1 MRTWILLL
9 ALIGFGPSVFA
20 DGYKTHRMCDGTVLT
35 FKRHQAMRRVGTVPT
50 KSWDAGRVYRV
61 PVILFSFADCD
72 FSWED
77 PWQFYDR
84 LFNEPGYNLGKG
96 PGCIADYFRD
106 QSNGLFNVHFDIL
119 GPVKLSSKQKQ
130 TSADSNHGETQF
142 REAMKAVDSQVNFA
156 DYDWYGEGY
165 VPTAIFIYAGY
176 GGNETADVASGCIW
190 PSTGSFGY
198 RFDGVRISNY
208 SASAELWSNN
218 VSCGMG
224 TICHEYCHT
233 FALPDLYPVGVESM
247 YSVLDEWDLMDG
259 GCFAGDGW
267 CPPNL
272 SIHERELLEWQTPVD
287 LTTSTDVTAMPP
299 FNEGGVAYR
308 ILNDAYPSEYY
319 LLENRQQIGWD
330 LMLPGHGLL
339 VSHVDYYESM
349 WSYGI
354 VNNADHFHYD
364 YFHADNHD
372 YVYDEN
378 VYGRKNPYDG
388 DGRNY
393 RLRHTAYPYTDTEGV
408 VHDALTDT
416 TTPAAT
422 LFHPRRDGSYFMGKP
437 ITQIQETDGLISFHF
452 SDTPDAI
459 TPVSSDATPVTIYD
473 LQGNILTSFTSLNSP
488 NSPRIYIVRYADG
501 TTKKVFR

>member
-9 ALIGFGPSVFA
+9 AIIGIGPSVFA
-20 DGYKTHRMCDGTVLT
+20 GGYKTHRMCDGTVLT
-35 FKRHQAMRRVGTVPT
+35 FERNQAMRRVGTVPT
-50 KSWDAGRVYRV
+50 KSWDADKVYRV
-61 PVILFSFADCD
+61 PVVLLSFADCD

-106 QSNGLFNVHFDIL
+106 QSNALFNVKFDIF
-119 GPVKLSSKQKQ
+119 GPVKLSSKQK
-130 TSADSNHGETQF
+130 ADSDYNHGESQF
-142 REAMKAVDSQVNFA
+142 REAMQAVDSQVNFA

-165 VPTAIFIYAGY
+165 VPTVIFIYAGY
-176 GGNETADVASGCIW
+176 GGNETANVAKGCIW
-190 PSTGSFGY
+190 PSTGYFGY
-198 RFDGVRISNY
+198 RFDGVRITYY

-233 FALPDLYPVGVESM
+233 FALPDFYPTDVNSG
-247 YSVLDEWDLMDG
+247 YSILDEWDLMDG

-272 SIHERELLEWQTPVD
+272 SIHERELMNWQTPVD
-287 LTTSTDVTAMPP
+287 LTTTCDVTAMPP
-299 FNEGGVAYR
+299 FNEGGSAYR

-319 LLENRQQIGWD
+319 LLENRQQVGWD

-339 VSHVDYYESM
+339 VSHVDYDKST
-349 WSYGI
+349 WSYGDI
-354 VNNADHFHYD
+354 NNNPNHLCFD

-372 YVYDEN
+372 YAYDEG
-378 VYGRKNPYDG
+378 VYGRKNPYDD

-393 RLRHTAYPYTDTEGV
+393 RLRHTAYPYKDAEGV

-422 LFHPRRDGSYFMGKP
+422 LFHPRRDGSLFMGKP

-459 TPVSSDATPVTIYD
+459 TSLPADNVPVAIYD
-473 LQGNILTSFTSLNSP
+473 LQGNVLNSLNSL
-488 NSPRIYIVRYADG
+488 SPRLYIVRFSDG
-501 TTKKVFR
+501 TTKKCIR